1 MSCGRSD
8 DDAPDNAISLQST
21 MTEPAGRPPN
31 PAPTQPGAARPPG
44 ATPLQIAQNAPDA
57 GRLRI
62 GGDQLLKL
70 GTVVAD
76 RYEVNALLGR
86 GGFGEVYRA
95 RHTGTH
101 EMVALKVLRPE
112 LLAESAAVDR
122 FTAEARLCASLR
134 HPNTVRVF
142 DFGQTPEKALYLAM
156 EFLEGESL
164 EEILARG
171 PLPPKR
177 AVHIV
182 NQVLRSLSE
191 AHGRKIVH
199 RDLKPDNVFVGSLA
213 GEADFVHVID
223 FGIAKFLAE
232 GANAALTQA
241 GAIIG
246 TPHYMSPEQIRGETL
261 DARADLYSVGVL
273 LFRCLSGRHPYD
285 GDTTFAIL
293 AAHLT
298 EALPSL
304 QPYHIDR
311 CLEAIVVRALSRDRQ
326 ARYAT
331 ADLFRAALEHWQA
344 SASAEVDAAS
354 TQISMDV
361 LKPHAAGK
369 LAEPSLPP
377 GAQTVV
383 TAPGA
388 DPELQQTTVG
398 PPPEMTAVDRVPRP
412 PVALPI
418 PPPPAKAPG
427 GGKSAPPGKVS
438 HHAKASPPTRPA
450 DAQAQTTAEPMP
462 PQLAHLAA
470 GRPLETAVI
479 STQSSQVLVLVPAS
493 EKNAG
498 VAGDSQRPRPGTAPP
513 PRRSG
518 AEPVRL
524 NSDSGR
530 ARAAAAARGEVADN
544 ATVAMNILAPQV
556 ETAVVSLEDVQRRP
570 EKTGEVRAAQTKGK
584 SAWPLAL
591 GALLT
596 LLLAGG
602 AAWWFLF
609 ASGDSGAPAPQN
621 QPESSSLPA
630 KAAPTPTPLVPSPA
644 QAVAAAPVAA
654 APAAPAVAAAVPA
667 SAESATADSDKGSLG
682 AAPTPV
688 AAERSPPVPA
698 AAAARPS
705 AAGDA
710 AAEKPGQGPRHPG
723 KSADAGT
730 EKSHRPAKACP
741 GAPGG
746 KEWCATCPAARDLT
760 SSSPHYCACL
770 QHNGE
775 TSGLAYYCKC
785 VFTKEYHKVGSTPYC
800 KCNPRD
806 PACHE

>member
-1 MSCGRSD
+1 
-8 DDAPDNAISLQST
+8 
-21 MTEPAGRPPN
+21 MTEPDGRSPN

-156 EFLEGESL
+156 EFLAGESL

-199 RDLKPDNVFVGSLA
+199 RDLKPDNVFVGSVA

-293 AAHLT
+293 AAHLGD
-298 EALPSL
+298 ALPSL
-304 QPYHIDR
+304 QPHHIDR
-311 CLEAIVVRALSRDRQ
+311 GLEAIVVRALSRDRQ
-326 ARYAT
+326 TRYAT
-331 ADLFRAALEHWQA
+331 ADLFRAALEQWQA
-344 SASAEVDAAS
+344 SAAPEIDTAS

-361 LKPHAAGK
+361 LKPHAVGK
-369 LAEPSLPP
+369 LAEPMLPP

-388 DPELQQTTVG
+388 DPEFQQTTIG
-398 PPPEMTAVDRVPRP
+398 PPPEMTAVDVVPRP
-412 PVALPI
+412 PVAPAAP
-418 PPPPAKAPG
+418 PPPPAKSPG
-427 GGKSAPPGKVS
+427 LGKHAPP
-438 HHAKASPPTRPA
+438 AKGSQHPKAPAPPKPA
-450 DAQAQTTAEPMP
+450 DAQVQTTAESMP
-462 PQLAHLAA
+462 QAPVPPTA
-470 GRPLETAVI
+470 GRAPETAVI
-479 STQSSQVLVLVPAS
+479 SVSSTQVLAMATGA
-493 EKNAG
+493 EKKPG
-498 VAGDSQRPRPGTAPP
+498 VASDSQRSRSGTAPP

-518 AEPVRL
+518 PEPVRL

-530 ARAAAAARGEVADN
+530 ARAAAAGRSEAADN
-544 ATVAMNILAPQV
+544 ATVAMNILAPQL
-556 ETAVVSLEDVQRRP
+556 ETAVVSLEDVQRQA
-570 EKTGEVRAAQTKGK
+570 EKSGELRVTETKGK

-591 GALLT
+591 GALLI

-602 AAWWFLF
+602 AAWWLLF
-609 ASGDSGAPAPQN
+609 ASGESASPSPQYR
-621 QPESSSLPA
+621 PESSYLPP
-630 KAAPTPTPLVPSPA
+630 KVAPTPAPSAPSPA
-644 QAVAAAPVAA
+644 HVAAAAPVAA
-654 APAAPAVAAAVPA
+654 GPAVAAAVPP
-667 SAESATADSDKGSLG
+667 SPESATADSAKGSTG

-688 AAERSPPVPA
+688 AAERASPAPVVAEEKLA
-698 AAAARPS
+698 AASDAVSERPIQ
-705 AAGDA
+705 A
-710 AAEKPGQGPRHPG
+710 PRHPG
-723 KSADAGT
+723 KNADAAT
-730 EKSHRPAKACP
+730 EKSHKSAKVCPA
-741 GAPGG
+741 APGS
-746 KEWCATCPAARDLT
+746 KEWCATCSAARDLS

-770 QHNGE
+770 QHKGE

>member
-1 MSCGRSD
+1 
-8 DDAPDNAISLQST
+8 

-62 GGDQLLKL
+62 GGDQLLRL

-156 EFLEGESL
+156 EFLAGESL

-199 RDLKPDNVFVGSLA
+199 RDLKPDNVFVGSVA

-293 AAHLT
+293 AAHLGD
-298 EALPSL
+298 ALPSL

-311 CLEAIVVRALSRDRQ
+311 GLEAIVVRALSRDRQ

-344 SASAEVDAAS
+344 SAAPEVDAAS

-369 LAEPSLPP
+369 LAEPLLPP

-388 DPELQQTTVG
+388 NPEFQQTTIG
-398 PPPEMTAVDRVPRP
+398 PPPEMTAVDMVPRP
-412 PVALPI
+412 PVAPAA
-418 PPPPAKAPG
+418 PPPPPVKSPGLGKHAPPAKGSQHPKAPPST
-427 GGKSAPPGKVS
+427 K
-438 HHAKASPPTRPA
+438 PA
-450 DAQAQTTAEPMP
+450 DAQAQTTSEPMP
-462 PQLAHLAA
+462 QAPALLAA
-470 GRPLETAVI
+470 GRAPETAVI
-479 STQSSQVLVLVPAS
+479 STPSTQVLAMATGP
-493 EKNAG
+493 EKKPG
-498 VAGDSQRPRPGTAPP
+498 VASDSQRSRPGTAPP

-518 AEPVRL
+518 PEPVRL

-530 ARAAAAARGEVADN
+530 ARAAAAARSEAADN
-544 ATVAMNILAPQV
+544 ATVAMNILAPQL
-556 ETAVVSLEDVQRRP
+556 ETAVVSLEDVQRQA
-570 EKTGEVRAAQTKGK
+570 EKSGELRVAPTKGK

-591 GALLT
+591 GALLI

-609 ASGDSGAPAPQN
+609 APGDSAAPTGQNQTESGSLQPQVAPAPA
-621 QPESSSLPA
+621 PS
-630 KAAPTPTPLVPSPA
+630 APTPAPA
-644 QAVAAAPVAA
+644 AAAAPVAA
-654 APAAPAVAAAVPA
+654 APVAPAVAAAAPA
-667 SAESATADSDKGSLG
+667 TTESATADSGKDSLG
-682 AAPTPV
+682 AAPSAAAAPVAPERAPAAPV
-688 AAERSPPVPA
+688 AAEAKPA
-698 AAAARPS
+698 

-710 AAEKPGQGPRHPG
+710 AAEKPGQAPRHPG
-723 KSADAGT
+723 KGLDPSA
-730 EKSHRPAKACP
+730 EKSHKSAKACP
-741 GAPGG
+741 ATPGS
-746 KEWCATCPAARDLT
+746 KEWCATCPAARDLS
-760 SSSPHYCACL
+760 SSSPHYCSCL
-770 QHNGE
+770 QHKGE

>member
-1 MSCGRSD
+1 
-8 DDAPDNAISLQST
+8 
-21 MTEPAGRPPN
+21 MTEPAGRPPS

-156 EFLEGESL
+156 EFLAGESL

-171 PLPPKR
+171 PLPPRR

-199 RDLKPDNVFVGSLA
+199 RDLKPDNVFVGSVA

-293 AAHLT
+293 AAHLGDP
-298 EALPSL
+298 LPSL

-311 CLEAIVVRALSRDRQ
+311 GLEAIVVRALSRDRQ

-344 SASAEVDAAS
+344 SAAPEVDTAS

-361 LKPHAAGK
+361 LKPHAVGK
-369 LAEPSLPP
+369 LAEPHLPP
-377 GAQTVV
+377 GAQTIV

-388 DPELQQTTVG
+388 DPEFQQTTIG
-398 PPPEMTAVDRVPRP
+398 PPPEMTAVDAVPRP
-412 PVALPI
+412 PVAPAAP

-427 GGKSAPPGKVS
+427 LGKHAPP
-438 HHAKASPPTRPA
+438 AKGSQHPKAPPPTKPA

-462 PQLAHLAA
+462 QAPALLAA
-470 GRPLETAVI
+470 GRAPETAVI
-479 STQSSQVLVLVPAS
+479 SPPSTQVLAMATGP
-493 EKNAG
+493 EKKPG
-498 VAGDSQRPRPGTAPP
+498 VASDSQRSRPGTAPP

-518 AEPVRL
+518 PEPVRL

-530 ARAAAAARGEVADN
+530 ARAAAAGRSEAADN
-544 ATVAMNILAPQV
+544 ATVAMNILAPQL
-556 ETAVVSLEDVQRRP
+556 ETAVVSLEDVQRQA
-570 EKTGEVRAAQTKGK
+570 EKSGELRVTQTKGK

-591 GALLT
+591 GALLI

-602 AAWWFLF
+602 AAWWLLF
-609 ASGDSGAPAPQN
+609 ARGENTAPAPQN
-621 QPESSSLPA
+621 QAESSPLPPR
-630 KAAPTPTPLVPSPA
+630 AAPTPAPPAPSPA
-644 QAVAAAPVAA
+644 QAAAAAPVTVVPTAN
-654 APAAPAVAAAVPA
+654 AVAVPVAA
-667 SAESATADSDKGSLG
+667 SAESATADSAKGPAG
-682 AAPTPV
+682 AAPTPEAPDRAPPAAV
-688 AAERSPPVPA
+688 AAEAKPA
-698 AAAARPS
+698 

-710 AAEKPGQGPRHPG
+710 AADKPGQAPRHSG
-723 KSADAGT
+723 KSQDPAGD
-730 EKSHRPAKACP
+730 KSHKAAKACP
-741 GAPGG
+741 AAPGS
-746 KEWCATCPAARDLT
+746 KEWCATCPAARDLS

-770 QHNGE
+770 QHKGE

>member
-1 MSCGRSD
+1 
-8 DDAPDNAISLQST
+8 
-21 MTEPAGRPPN
+21 MTEPAGRPPS

-62 GGDQLLKL
+62 GGDQLLRL

-156 EFLEGESL
+156 EFLAGESL

-199 RDLKPDNVFVGSLA
+199 RDLKPDNVFVGSVA

-293 AAHLT
+293 AAHLGD
-298 EALPSL
+298 ALPSL

-311 CLEAIVVRALSRDRQ
+311 GLEAIVVRALSRDRQ

-344 SASAEVDAAS
+344 SAGPDVDAAS

-361 LKPHAAGK
+361 LKPHAVGK
-369 LAEPSLPP
+369 LAEPLLPP

-383 TAPGA
+383 TSPGA
-388 DPELQQTTVG
+388 DPELQQTTIG
-398 PPPEMTAVDRVPRP
+398 PPPEMTAVDAVPRP
-412 PVALPI
+412 PVAPTS
-418 PPPPAKAPG
+418 PPPPP
-427 GGKSAPPGKVS
+427 GKSAGPGKHAPPAKGS
-438 HHAKASPPTRPA
+438 HPPKAPPPTKPA
-450 DAQAQTTAEPMP
+450 DAQALTTAEPMP
-462 PQLAHLAA
+462 QPPALLAA
-470 GRPLETAVI
+470 GRAPETAVI
-479 STQSSQVLVLVPAS
+479 STPSTQVLAMATGP
-493 EKNAG
+493 EKKPG
-498 VAGDSQRPRPGTAPP
+498 VASDSQRPRTGTAPP
-513 PRRSG
+513 ARRSG
-518 AEPVRL
+518 PEPVRL

-530 ARAAAAARGEVADN
+530 ARAAAAARSEAADN
-544 ATVAMNILAPQV
+544 ATVAMNILAPQL
-556 ETAVVSLEDVQRRP
+556 ETAVVSLEDVQRHA
-570 EKTGEVRAAQTKGK
+570 EKSGELRQTKGK

-591 GALLT
+591 GALLV

-609 ASGDSGAPAPQN
+609 ASGDSAAPTAQSQPASSALPPQPAPAPA
-621 QPESSSLPA
+621 L
-630 KAAPTPTPLVPSPA
+630 AAPTAAPA
-644 QAVAAAPVAA
+644 VVVAPVAA
-654 APAAPAVAAAVPA
+654 APTAPAVEIAAPASVD
-667 SAESATADSDKGSLG
+667 SATADSAKGNLG
-682 AAPTPV
+682 VAPAPVAPERAPPVAV
-688 AAERSPPVPA
+688 AAEAKPA
-698 AAAARPS
+698 AEN
-705 AAGDA
+705 DA
-710 AAEKPGQGPRHPG
+710 AAEKPGQAARHPG
-723 KSADAGT
+723 KSSDPST
-730 EKSHRPAKACP
+730 EKSHKSAKSCPA
-741 GAPGG
+741 APGS
-746 KEWCATCPAARDLT
+746 KEWCTTCPAARDLS

-770 QHNGE
+770 QHKGE